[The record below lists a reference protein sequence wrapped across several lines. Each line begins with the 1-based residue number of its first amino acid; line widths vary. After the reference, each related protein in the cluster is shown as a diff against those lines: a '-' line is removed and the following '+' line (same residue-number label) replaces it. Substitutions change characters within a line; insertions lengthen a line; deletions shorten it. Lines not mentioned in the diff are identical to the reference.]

1 MKHVKL
7 FEQFLSEGKAD
18 LPAGMEKFMAG
29 FPDNATSWSKATDE
43 LSELAWLMREFHVT
57 IDQDL
62 LLDEPGAYPEP
73 PKSRGGGDTWSNLVT
88 CCKRCNGIK
97 DNKTPEEA
105 GMVLKKRTFAPT
117 LSHLLDL
124 DPKKLMA
131 EIMAKAYG
139 KG

>member
-29 FPDNATSWSKATDE
+29 FPDNATSWAQATDE

-73 PKSRGGGDTWSNLVT
+73 PIFRKGDPGERNAALKQYVKQLWPLLGDWAR
-88 CCKRCNGIK
+88 KQFIK
-97 DNKTPEEA
+97 D
-105 GMVLKKRTFAPT
+105 
-117 LSHLLDL
+117 
-124 DPKKLMA
+124 
-131 EIMAKAYG
+131 AKG
-139 KG
+139 RFGV